1 MVDIFSIVVR
11 FAKEIITFICNGSYI
26 NLSHIDPAILFLCNA
41 GSSSGSTY
49 FTDEIGSLFMCL
61 TAGRCVKSRL
71 HELQPAPTK
80 SSNEQNYWKYIDV
93 SSHTV
98 EFECLCAAVGMAS
111 HLSVVDTN
119 LIGGNAL
126 RFMTH
131 SGKNSESSP
140 FIAVLVIEMLF
151 QIVMDRSPVCSS
163 TGQVLTRV
171 LLLSQVLPLDWVGA
185 FCGALVLLIRVCKGL
200 SMNVST
206 PIHRN
211 PSSCF

>member
-1 MVDIFSIVVR
+1 
-11 FAKEIITFICNGSYI
+11 
-26 NLSHIDPAILFLCNA
+26 LLCNA

-49 FTDEIGSLFMCL
+49 FTDKIGSLFMCL

-126 RFMTH
+126 RFMTR

-163 TGQVLTRV
+163 TGSSPHKSAAAISSSATR
-171 LLLSQVLPLDWVGA
+171 LGRSILWS
-185 FCGALVLLIRVCKGL
+185 I
-200 SMNVST
+200 S
-206 PIHRN
+206 
-211 PSSCF
+211 PSHTGM